1 MILNTI
7 YLLWSGIIIGVSF
20 IATIVKFHAKGITI
34 PIALSI
40 GKVTF
45 NLQIIIDLIILSIIA
60 LLFVYY
66 YSQKLKITAI
76 HIILFTILLCII
88 IIQKFYMLP
97 ILDARVDM
105 RNNGKELKDTWHH
118 YGYVIMETSKVIITL
133 IAGLIKIK
141 T

>member
-1 MILNTI
+1 
-7 YLLWSGIIIGVSF
+7 
-20 IATIVKFHAKGITI
+20 
-34 PIALSI
+34 
-40 GKVTF
+40 
-45 NLQIIIDLIILSIIA
+45 IA

>member
-20 IATIVKFHAKGITI
+20 IATIIKFYAEDITI

-45 NLQIIIDLIILSIIA
+45 NLQIIIDLIILSVIA
-60 LLFVYY
+60 LLTVYY
-66 YSQKLKITAI
+66 YYQKLKIPAI
-76 HIILFTILLCII
+76 HIILFIFLLCII

-97 ILDARVDM
+97 VLDTRINM
-105 RNNGKELKDTWHH
+105 RLNGKELSDTWHH
-118 YGYVIMETSKVIITL
+118 NGYIIMETSKVIITL
-133 IAGLIKIK
+133 IAGLIRIK